1 VLKVDFVAFFFLSFW
16 SVVFLVFFFFLN
28 FEIFLNFE
36 RIVNFDF
43 FCQIFHNKKTITSSN
58 SLNFFQN
65 QNNHGL
71 SLIVSKT
78 SKLKKKFKIKK
89 NHGL

>member
-1 VLKVDFVAFFFLSFW
+1 VLKVDFVAFFFFE
-16 SVVFLVFFFFLN
+16 FLECCFPCVFFLN
-28 FEIFLNFE
+28 FE
-36 RIVNFDF
+36 F
-43 FCQIFHNKKTITSSN
+43 FKILKELLILIYFFQIFHNKNTITSSN
-58 SLNFFQN
+58 SLKKIQN

-78 SKLKKKFKIKK
+78 SKLKKKIQNKK